1 MFLLKFYHI
10 IVLRGYSRAMLAIS
24 KRFLTKLFQL
34 LNQGCG
40 VVFGQVTFSYVVGYQ
55 QKASKQ
61 VLK

>member
-1 MFLLKFYHI
+1 
-10 IVLRGYSRAMLAIS
+10 MLAIS